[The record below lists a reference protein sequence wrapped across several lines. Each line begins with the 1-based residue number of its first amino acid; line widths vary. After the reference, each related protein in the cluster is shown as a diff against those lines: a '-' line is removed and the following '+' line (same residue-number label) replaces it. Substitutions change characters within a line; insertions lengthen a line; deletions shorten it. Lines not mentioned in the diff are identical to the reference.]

1 MSRKALGRGL
11 SALFSQ
17 QAIESDLIELDI
29 DLLQP
34 ADTQPRKI
42 FKEEAL
48 EELAESIRANGIIQP
63 IIARRDGG
71 RFQIIAGERRW
82 RAAQRAG
89 LLKIP
94 CVVRDIPDEHVL
106 EISLI
111 ENIQREDLNPIEEA
125 NAYKNL
131 VERLALT
138 QEEVAKRVGKDR
150 SSITNALRLL
160 KLPAKIQQMVEEETL
175 SMGHARALLPLE
187 SAEQQLALA
196 DEIIE
201 KKLSVRETERLAKA
215 AQVQEP
221 DQESGE
227 TKQPSDKPENRT
239 DPNVAAAEQKL
250 SKGLGAPARIKF
262 LQKGGVIEI
271 KFSSGDD
278 LSRLF
283 DLLIQRSL

>member
-17 QAIESDLIELDI
+17 QAVESDLIELDI

-48 EELAESIRANGIIQP
+48 EELAESIRANGVIQP

-71 RFQIIAGERRW
+71 RFEIIAGERRW

-89 LLKIP
+89 LQKIP

-125 NAYKNL
+125 TAYKNL

-150 SSITNALRLL
+150 SSVTNALRLL
-160 KLPAKIQQMVEEETL
+160 KLPAEIQQMVEEEKL
-175 SMGHARALLPLE
+175 SMGHARALLSLE

-196 DEIIE
+196 SKVIE
-201 KKLSVRETERLAKA
+201 HMLSVRETERLAKA
-215 AQVQEP
+215 AAQGQEP
-221 DQESGE
+221 TEA
-227 TKQPSDKPENRT
+227 KQPSDKPANPN

-262 LQKGGVIEI
+262 QQKGGVIEI
-271 KFSSGDD
+271 KFSSSDE

-283 DLLIQRSL
+283 DLLIQRSM

>member
-17 QAIESDLIELDI
+17 QAVESDLIELDI

-34 ADTQPRKI
+34 AETQPRKI

-48 EELAESIRANGIIQP
+48 EELAESIRANGVIQP

-71 RFQIIAGERRW
+71 RFEIIAGERRW

-89 LLKIP
+89 LQKIP

-125 NAYKNL
+125 TAYKNL

-160 KLPAKIQQMVEEETL
+160 KLPAEIQQMVEEEKL
-175 SMGHARALLPLE
+175 SMGHARALLSLE
-187 SAEQQLALA
+187 SAEQQ
-196 DEIIE
+196 
-201 KKLSVRETERLAKA
+201 
-215 AQVQEP
+215 
-221 DQESGE
+221 
-227 TKQPSDKPENRT
+227 
-239 DPNVAAAEQKL
+239 
-250 SKGLGAPARIKF
+250 
-262 LQKGGVIEI
+262 
-271 KFSSGDD
+271 
-278 LSRLF
+278 
-283 DLLIQRSL
+283 